1 MLFFDCPD
9 SGGMHRLFLIAR
21 SWRLFPVKA
30 WIKYWREAIRNAEI
44 ALDLPKFEDLVDE
57 TGAKITS
64 KQYGCKG
71 AATALLAN
79 IYAWRAGLFGEKED
93 WEEAEQYCSSIING
107 ETGFYKLAENPRK
120 YARK

>member
-1 MLFFDCPD
+1 MGDAPIVPN
-9 SGGMHRLFLIAR
+9 STIVAA
-21 SWRLFPVKA
+21 FPRESVDKVLA
-30 WIKYWREAIRNAEI
+30 EAIRNAEI

-93 WEEAEQYCSSIING
+93 WEKAGTILFQY
-107 ETGFYKLAENPRK
+107 Y
-120 YARK
+120 